1 VRPDIAITT
10 DFIVGFPGEREQ
22 DFQDSLRLI
31 EEVKFDNIFSFKYS
45 ERSGTRAVHLPG
57 KIGNTEK
64 QRRLFL
70 LQQTQKE
77 ITLSKNKSLEG
88 TIQEVLVEGPGKR
101 GDHQLSGRTPG
112 NKVVNF
118 FPPTHLRGELVR
130 LKIIQG
136 FQNSLLGEIV
146 GA

>member
-1 VRPDIAITT
+1 
-10 DFIVGFPGEREQ
+10 
-22 DFQDSLRLI
+22 
-31 EEVKFDNIFSFKYS
+31 
-45 ERSGTRAVHLPG
+45 VHLPG